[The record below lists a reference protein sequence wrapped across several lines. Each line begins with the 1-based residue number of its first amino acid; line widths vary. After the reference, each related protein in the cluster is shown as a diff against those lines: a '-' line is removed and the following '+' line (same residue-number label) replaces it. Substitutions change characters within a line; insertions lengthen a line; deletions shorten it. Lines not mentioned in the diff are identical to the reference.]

1 VRLDACHVNYR
12 PRPATVRQ
20 FLAADLIDHMH
31 DLGGARE
38 PASRGEK
45 PPVAPCRRSTLPGRK
60 SRSQPP
66 ARTAVWLLAQV
77 KFYLLA
83 QINKFKL
90 LNVRFIRRPP

>member
-1 VRLDACHVNYR
+1 MLDGTRRDKPSSDTARDLYSAFSVRLDACHVNYR
-12 PRPATVRQ
+12 PRPGHR
-20 FLAADLIDHMH
+20 
-31 DLGGARE
+31 
-38 PASRGEK
+38 
-45 PPVAPCRRSTLPGRK
+45 
-60 SRSQPP
+60 P